1 MPIFKTE
8 ILGTDIEISY
18 EKNEYDKL
26 NNLIEKFKI
35 RLSQFPN
42 DGRASSNQIL
52 FLSALKT
59 EDELETIKK
68 KIDVN
73 ANEKN
78 LQNKNLVIEGLNK
91 EIILLKKELE
101 KLKSSNI
108 SNTQDNNSVLDEI
121 IELKKITKLIQDR
134 IKESGIHYPK
144 PIPEHPMYET
154 LIHRSNGCKN
164 SKQICDTILTLP
176 MNPYLEEEE
185 IEEVINIIL
194 LSV

>member
-1 MPIFKTE
+1 MPILKTE

-52 FLSALKT
+52 FLAALKT
-59 EDELETIKK
+59 EDELETMKK
-68 KIDVN
+68 KINLN

-101 KLKSSNI
+101 KIKSSNI
-108 SNTQDNNSVLDEI
+108 SNIEDNNSVLAEI
-121 IELKKITKLIQDR
+121 KELEKITKLIQDR
-134 IKESGIHYPK
+134 IKESVK
-144 PIPEHPMYET
+144 
-154 LIHRSNGCKN
+154 
-164 SKQICDTILTLP
+164 
-176 MNPYLEEEE
+176 
-185 IEEVINIIL
+185 
-194 LSV
+194 